1 MVIASG
7 YIYVQQNNITLI
19 AHRGNTTGKNPDLEN
34 TPSYLDAAIALDYDV
49 EVDVWY
55 IDGKYYLGHDGPQ
68 TETTL
73 EYLDNDKFWCHC
85 KNVEALHQL
94 VQSGVHCFFHQNDDV
109 TLTSRG
115 ILWTFPKKQLMEG
128 SVCVMPELG
137 YDGNIQHCAGICSDF
152 VENYKV

>member
-1 MVIASG
+1 M
-7 YIYVQQNNITLI
+7 QQNNITLI
-19 AHRGNTTGKNPDLEN
+19 AHRGNIAGRNPDLEN
-34 TPSYLDAAIALDYDV
+34 TPAYLDAAVASGYEV

-55 IDGKYYLGHDGPQ
+55 IGGKYYLGHDGPQ
-68 TETTL
+68 IETTL

-85 KNVEALHQL
+85 KNVPALAQL
-94 VQSGVHCFFHQNDDV
+94 VKHGAHCFFHQNDDV

-137 YDGNIQHCAGICSDF
+137 YAGNLDQCAGICSDF
-152 VENYKV
+152 VEDYKA